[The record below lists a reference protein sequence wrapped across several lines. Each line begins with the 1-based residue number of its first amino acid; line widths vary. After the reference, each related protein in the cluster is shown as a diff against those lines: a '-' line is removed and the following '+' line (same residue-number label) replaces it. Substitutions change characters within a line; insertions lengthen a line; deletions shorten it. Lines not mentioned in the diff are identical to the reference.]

1 MGIGVT
7 KQNRLLVFDDLD
19 TAFPSGGTFASL
31 ATYEWDEVS
40 ATPDKGSAPELI
52 DAPKISL
59 TKARQIPGVQGAADD
74 LSYDVN
80 LDLATNA
87 TIFKI
92 LDAMQSG
99 TSKWFYEEYEAG
111 TDTTL
116 GAGHLYRGK
125 VSSVNLTGQAL
136 NELKAFSFP
145 VSPDSKDEYV
155 VTFASGST
163 GTPAFRSL
171 STGATYTLST
181 LKTHEGITE

>member
-7 KQNRLLVFDDLD
+7 KQNRLLVFDSLE
-19 TAFPSGGTFASL
+19 TAFPSGGTFSSL

-40 ATPDKGSAPELI
+40 GTPDKGSSPEMI

-59 TKARQIPGVQGAADD
+59 AQARQIPGVQGAADD
-74 LSYDVN
+74 MSYDVN

-99 TSKWFYEEYEAG
+99 ESKWFYEEYEAG

-125 VSSVNLTGQAL
+125 AGSVSLTGQSL
-136 NELKAFSFP
+136 NELKAFTFP
-145 VSPDSKDEYV
+145 VSPDSKDAYL
-155 VTFASGST
+155 VTFST
-163 GTPAFRSL
+163 NVPSFRSL
-171 STGATYTLST
+171 STGATYTLET
-181 LKTHEGITE
+181 LKTHEGITA